1 VVATTFTFNNKVH
14 ITTKSSLFKVN
25 YRREPRISFDISKK
39 EKHVKAEEFV
49 KEMKEMY
56 EKTKAVLIKSQEK
69 MKKYT
74 DRNRK
79 KAKEYKVGDR
89 VLISTKDSSV
99 ELMKRVTKKLMEKY
113 IGPYKIKKIVSENTV
128 KLELLVS
135 LRIYPVVNMSRIVLY
150 KEQIKEQKKIPPPS
164 VEIEGENEYKV

>member
-1 VVATTFTFNNKVH
+1 
-14 ITTKSSLFKVN
+14 
-25 YRREPRISFDISKK
+25 
-39 EKHVKAEEFV
+39 
-49 KEMKEMY
+49 MY
-56 EKTKAVLIKSQEK
+56 EKTKAVLIKSQEE